1 MVFGQEVHLRHA
13 MAWDRMG
20 WDGESWNSECTA
32 FLLSFLLVWAWQC
45 FFSSAFTT
53 DASFHEILVI
63 DLIDQIPI
71 VLEIPA

>member
-1 MVFGQEVHLRHA
+1 MGRRVLEFGVH
-13 MAWDRMG
+13 G
-20 WDGESWNSECTA
+20 
-32 FLLSFLLVWAWQC
+32 LSFVIFVGVGLAML
-45 FFSSAFTT
+45 FSSAFTT

>member
-1 MVFGQEVHLRHA
+1 MVFSQKVHLRHG

-32 FLLSFLLVWAWQC
+32 FLLSFCVGLAML
-45 FFSSAFTT
+45 FYSSAFTT

>member
-1 MVFGQEVHLRHA
+1 MPWRGI
-13 MAWDRMG
+13 G
-20 WDGESWNSECTA
+20 WDGTESLGIRSA
-32 FLLSFLLVWAWQC
+32 RP
-45 FFSSAFTT
+45 FFCHFWCGPGNVFYSSAFTT

>member
-1 MVFGQEVHLRHA
+1 MPWHRI
-13 MAWDRMG
+13 G
-20 WDGESWNSECTA
+20 WDGTESLGIRSARPFFCHFVGVGLA
-32 FLLSFLLVWAWQC
+32 ML
-45 FFSSAFTT
+45 FSSAFTT